1 MADVDTVV
9 ARYLNKH
16 YDSNYEYRNVVLT
29 REAANKVPRDR
40 VMTEAEWRR
49 LGVRQSRGW
58 EHFAIHK
65 PEPHILLFRRPLHMS
80 NSQ

>member
-1 MADVDTVV
+1 MEVDAVV
-9 ARYLNKH
+9 QRYSAKY
-16 YDSNYEYRNVVLT
+16 YDNNYEYRNVVLT
-29 REAANKVPRDR
+29 KDAANRVPKDR

-65 PEPHILLFRRPLHMS
+65 PEPHILLFRRPLS
-80 NSQ
+80 SSQH